1 MSTLPEFAPSHVNAW
16 YMARQHLAAPYPPP
30 APSTEPSAEPSR
42 SWLTALVGEVG
53 WLPAPSDPTPYLAVW
68 ARRSGYDRSELDRAV
83 FAERELVEVNAVRGA
98 PMLVPREHVSL
109 AMRVAPARAS
119 ENLRRAQELIGFSRD
134 EIERLQRAILRLLER
149 EPMDA
154 RLLRNRLRAGLIRPW
169 GEAGAKL
176 GAGDAFNDALEQLVE
191 RGQVFKVKAAAR
203 LDTTAYLYM
212 TRRDFALDLDLR
224 TLPEEEAWA
233 MLADLYFHW
242 YSPARFEDFV
252 WWSGASVNKARAALM
267 RFRPP
272 LRALALR
279 GLPGEYLATEWAA
292 YAIATFQPPPEP
304 AVALVPARDP
314 FFSFR
319 EITGRFVPPEFRW
332 RVVPRWKGEPADEP
346 TIVAPILARG
356 MITGVWEWS
365 PEKKAVDWML
375 FEPVPRWLRARVRVL
390 AEELTE
396 FIRQEN
402 LTTTP
407 VHLAHPHMTY
417 RIRELARLSPR

>member
-30 APSTEPSAEPSR
+30 EPPSDASAERPR
-42 SWLTALVGEVG
+42 SWLATLVCEVG
-53 WLPAPSDPTPYLAVW
+53 WLPAPADPTPYLSVW
-68 ARRSGYDRSELDRAV
+68 ARRRGYDRAELDRVV
-83 FAERELVEVNAVRGA
+83 FTERELVEVNAVRGA
-98 PMLVPREHVSL
+98 LMLVPREHLPL
-109 AMRVAPARAS
+109 AMRVAPKAAS
-119 ENLRRAQELIGFSRD
+119 DNLRQAQALIGFSWD
-134 EIERLQRAILRLLER
+134 EVERLQRAILRLLER

-176 GAGDAFNDALEQLVE
+176 GAGDAFNDALGQLVE
-191 RGQVFKVKAAAR
+191 KGEVFKVKAAPR
-203 LDTTAYLYM
+203 LDAASYIYM
-212 TRRDFALDLDLR
+212 TRREFAPDLILS

-242 YSPARFEDFV
+242 YSPARFEDFL
-252 WWSGASVNKARAALM
+252 WWSGASVSQARAALA
-267 RFRPP
+267 RLRPP
-272 LRALALR
+272 LRAFALR

-292 YAIATFQPPPEP
+292 YAIATFQPPAEP

-319 EITGRFVPPEFRW
+319 EVTGRFVPPEFRW
-332 RVVPRWKGEPADEP
+332 RVVPRRQGEPVAEP

-375 FEPVPRWLRARVRVL
+375 FEPVPRWLRARVRLL

-396 FIRQEN
+396 FIRQES

-407 VHLAHPHMTY
+407 THLDQPHMTY